1 VAVGPLRA
9 LIPDPHSVVLDVRVL
24 LGDEMV
30 TLNAQGVI
38 EYLLEDLGDEIAIET
53 QLSPQRDACGQE
65 GLLTILI
72 AHEVGLRLLCPDDVL
87 DYFAPPSER
96 LEQRPIDL
104 VQLLAQF
111 VK

>member
-1 VAVGPLRA
+1 
-9 LIPDPHSVVLDVRVL
+9 VLDVGVL

-53 QLSPQRDACGQE
+53 QLSPQRYACGQE

-96 LEQRPIDL
+96 PEQRPIDL